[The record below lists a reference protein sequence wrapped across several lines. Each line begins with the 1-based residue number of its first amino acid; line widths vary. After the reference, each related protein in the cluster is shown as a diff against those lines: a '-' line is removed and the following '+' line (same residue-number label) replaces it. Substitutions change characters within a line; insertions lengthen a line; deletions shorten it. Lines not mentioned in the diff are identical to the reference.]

1 MARPKKE
8 PSHDV
13 YSIDGR
19 KVEKSEMV
27 HDGDQVQVIIPK
39 NTPYVQ
45 VRRALEIALL
55 RVR

>member
-8 PSHDV
+8 ATHDV
-13 YSIDGR
+13 YTVEGR

-27 HDGDQVQVIIPK
+27 HDGEQVQVLIPK